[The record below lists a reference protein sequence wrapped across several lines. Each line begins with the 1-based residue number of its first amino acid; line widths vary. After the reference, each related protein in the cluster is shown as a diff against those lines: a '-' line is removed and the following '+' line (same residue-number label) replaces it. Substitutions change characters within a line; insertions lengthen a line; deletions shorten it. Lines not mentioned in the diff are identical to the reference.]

1 MLLEKNRDMEWGGN
15 TEMDATVF
23 LGFGFIGWFVRF
35 GILFCNFAPYLT
47 YN

>member
-23 LGFGFIGWFVRF
+23 LGFRFIGWLVRF